1 MQTWVVVT
9 HVVSYNVLIGSV
21 VLYPL
26 GVAIEFWEEVAYYHL
41 GQQIGTS
48 HKASNEIH

>member
-1 MQTWVVVT
+1 VVMHAT
-9 HVVSYNVLIGSV
+9 SYDVLVGGV